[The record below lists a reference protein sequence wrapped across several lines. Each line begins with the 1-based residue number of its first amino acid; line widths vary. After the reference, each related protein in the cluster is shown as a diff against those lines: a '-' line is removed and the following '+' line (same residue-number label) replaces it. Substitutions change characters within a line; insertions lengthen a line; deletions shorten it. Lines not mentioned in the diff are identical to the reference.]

1 MEGQNCNCGLG
12 RILNLITKL
21 QKTTRCE
28 STLDN
33 SCIRPYLGTPANLE
47 CYNTRPITF
56 YGCDNNLI
64 NIEYTA
70 ITDGVV
76 ETLTSNIFRIERV
89 QDCTAVVTI
98 LRENPDTSATNR
110 PYITTNQTATINL
123 NCICA
128 IKCLADTIVDL

>member
-1 MEGQNCNCGLG
+1 MEGQSNNCGLG
-12 RILNLITKL
+12 RILNLIASL
-21 QKTTRCE
+21 QRSSKCE
-28 STLDN
+28 SIIDN

-47 CYNTRPITF
+47 CYNTRPVTF
-56 YGCDNNLI
+56 YGCNNNLI
-64 NIEYTA
+64 AVNYTI

-76 ETLTSNIFRIERV
+76 ENLTSSVFRVESV

-98 LRENPDTSATNR
+98 LRENPDTTVTNR

-128 IKCLADTIVDL
+128 IKCLQDTIVDL